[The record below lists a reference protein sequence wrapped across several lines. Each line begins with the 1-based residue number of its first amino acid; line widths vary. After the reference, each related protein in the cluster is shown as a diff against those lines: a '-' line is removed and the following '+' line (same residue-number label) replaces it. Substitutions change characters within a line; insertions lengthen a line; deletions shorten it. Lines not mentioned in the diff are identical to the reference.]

1 MSLYLFLKT
10 FILSFYT
17 TILNPTNLHNNLKF
31 QQIYQIWSS
40 IKQDNIIGDYTE
52 FGVFKGKSLY
62 HSWRCA
68 KKHKIK
74 NVMFYGFDSFEGFP
88 VENHDLYTN
97 EKFKTTI
104 EKVNKNFRNKNNVEL
119 IQGFFDQSLKQDR
132 IQSIK
137 NISFAFIDCDI
148 YESSISIFNF
158 LENRVSVGG
167 FIMIDDFSSIDKN
180 GNSIYKAWEENKKIN
195 QNFIFYSN
203 YSNGQVFRRIK

>member
-74 NVMFYGFDSFEGFP
+74 IASIADIIAYR
-88 VENHDLYTN
+88 LKN
-97 EKFKTTI
+97 EKLIHKLLSKTITI
-104 EKVNKNFRNKNNVEL
+104 KKNNKL
-119 IQGFFDQSLKQDR
+119 RKYL
-132 IQSIK
+132 
-137 NISFAFIDCDI
+137 N
-148 YESSISIFNF
+148 
-158 LENRVSVGG
+158 
-167 FIMIDDFSSIDKN
+167 
-180 GNSIYKAWEENKKIN
+180 
-195 QNFIFYSN
+195 
-203 YSNGQVFRRIK
+203 

>member
-88 VENHDLYTN
+88 VENHALYTN

-104 EKVNKNFRNKNNVEL
+104 EKVNKNFKNKNNVQL
-119 IQGFFDQSLKQDR
+119 IKGFFDQSLKQDQ

-148 YESSISIFNF
+148 YESSISIFNY

-167 FIMIDDFSSIDKN
+167 FIMIDDFSSVDKN

-195 QNFIFYSN
+195 QDFIFYSN